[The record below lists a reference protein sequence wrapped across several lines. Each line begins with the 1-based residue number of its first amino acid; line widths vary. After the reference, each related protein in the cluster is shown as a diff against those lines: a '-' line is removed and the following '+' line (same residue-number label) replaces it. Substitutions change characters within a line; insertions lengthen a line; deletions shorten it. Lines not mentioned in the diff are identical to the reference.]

1 MGDEPLGRWLRSGGD
16 PEEGGADRL
25 GGAFFVEDIDLGDR
39 EAGVGQ
45 EIGDRAGEVAPAEEA
60 LLHRLEAELPAPE
73 PTAWLAGAR
82 VSFVTFHVSR
92 PSQKVVSRAH
102 YDRGGGAVEH
112 VAYVTERCDLRS
124 EA

>member
-1 MGDEPLGRWLRSGGD
+1 MGDASVMPYIVNANTNFPSIMIGEKCAEFLRTLT
-16 PEEGGADRL
+16 GAS
-25 GGAFFVEDIDLGDR
+25 
-39 EAGVGQ
+39 
-45 EIGDRAGEVAPAEEA
+45 
-60 LLHRLEAELPAPE
+60 
-73 PTAWLAGAR
+73 